1 MSHDTPPAKS
11 NSWWQLTLQVPLR
24 WAEDASAV
32 LIEAGALGVQTLGGG
47 DEPLPKFARQAI
59 TAQSAQSVEAGQA
72 ILVASYSLDA
82 DAQDIKRA
90 AQEALTT
97 LQLKVPPERM
107 LLVQRDDSSW
117 AETWKQYFKPLKIGR
132 RVWVVPT
139 WERNFVAP
147 TNTVVL
153 RLDPGMAFGTGQHA
167 TTSLCLRAIELY
179 AERLGP
185 TSCADLSLCDLG
197 CGSGILAIGAAKLG
211 FGSVLALDNDPLAV
225 SATRDNVAQN
235 AVAAQVSVQGT
246 PIAETSQRFTVVVAN
261 ILAQP
266 LIEMAGAIAAR
277 LAPGGTLL
285 LSGLLST
292 QADSVQRAFEQTG
305 QVRYVQRWTHGEW
318 TALDFVAAASF

>member
-1 MSHDTPPAKS
+1 MSHDTPPAKM
-11 NSWWQLTLQVPLR
+11 NSWWQLTLQVPQR

-59 TAQSAQSVEAGQA
+59 TAQSAQSVEAGHA
-72 ILVASYSLDA
+72 ILVASYSLQTA
-82 DAQDIKRA
+82 EQDIRRE
-90 AQEALTT
+90 AQEALGT
-97 LQLKVPPERM
+97 LQLVVPPERM

-117 AETWKQYFKPLKIGR
+117 ADTWKQYFKPLKIGR

-139 WERNFVAP
+139 WESSFVAP

-153 RLDPGMAFGTGQHA
+153 HLDPGMAFGTGQHA

-179 AERLGP
+179 AERLVP
-185 TSCADLSLCDLG
+185 PAAASLSLCDLG

-235 AVAAQVSVQGT
+235 GVAAQVSVAGT
-246 PIAETSQRFTVVVAN
+246 PMADVSQRFAVVVAN

-266 LIEMAGAIAAR
+266 LIDMARVISAR
-277 LAPGGTLL
+277 LAPGGSLL
-285 LSGLLST
+285 LSGLLNT

-305 QVRYVQRWTHGEW
+305 KVRYVQRWTHGEW
-318 TALDFVAAASF
+318 AALDFVAAA